1 MIRFSL
7 YIVQALKLN
16 MSRRIFDR
24 TQKFAVA
31 MEKPFQ
37 GLPRQRRGVK

>member
-16 MSRRIFDR
+16 MSRRIFDL
-24 TQKFAVA
+24 TQNFAVA
-31 MEKPFQ
+31 METVIS
-37 GLPRQRRGVK
+37 GATRQRRGVK